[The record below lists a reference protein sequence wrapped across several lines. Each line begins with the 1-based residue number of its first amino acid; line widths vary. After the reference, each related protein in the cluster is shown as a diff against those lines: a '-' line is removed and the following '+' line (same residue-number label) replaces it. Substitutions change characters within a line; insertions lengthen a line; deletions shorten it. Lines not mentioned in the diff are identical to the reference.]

1 MRSELTY
8 QPLAARFS
16 NSGWGRPLRIFIC
29 GTAIFLILI
38 QLPVI
43 RHYLL
48 TPLAFA
54 LAWLLNGILTVL
66 GEPVHQLG
74 TLIIGPAI
82 NMEITPACTG
92 LYQISFLWIAILSWP
107 APGSKRLSGFV
118 HGALFLLIL
127 NIFRIISIYYG
138 ALLFPSWIPFFH
150 DIFWEGVMILM
161 VPFVFLMWMKHL
173 PLPVS
178 SE

>member
-1 MRSELTY
+1 MRSKLTHRV
-8 QPLAARFS
+8 LAARFP
-16 NSGWGRPLRIFIC
+16 NSGRGRPLGIFIC
-29 GTAIFLILI
+29 GTAIFLMLL

-66 GEPVHQLG
+66 GEPVYQFG

-92 LYQISFLWIAILSWP
+92 LYQITFLWITIISWP
-107 APGSKRLSGFV
+107 AADSKRLSGFM
-118 HGALFLLIL
+118 HGSLFLIIL

-161 VPFVFLMWMKHL
+161 VPFIWLMWLNHL
-173 PLPVS
+173 PMPVS